1 MLLAA
6 AGKAQSQLLSPE
18 PMLTGRQE
26 VWKAS
31 LKLQEKFGKISCNYP
46 NDSCTN
52 HTTAPQIPC
61 LQAEPKP
68 TYGFKETCRGPQGGG
83 ERANRLQGL
92 CFCWEGE
99 GCSLKV
105 LSSSVLFRAD
115 PSYGNSSSCLSL
127 PSFLPLPTPPF
138 SQPLPVPETLNRGSQ
153 DRVTAGG
160 CYCPGLG
167 NFLHSLNPNIF
178 LAKIK
183 PRIEPVILHFP
194 LSQGAVCPP
203 TAWAQSPLTGFPFSW
218 SYSR

>member
-127 PSFLPLPTPPF
+127 RSFLPLPTPPF

-153 DRVTAGG
+153 DRVTAGEMAQRLAG
-160 CYCPGLG
+160 PFVLLRVMSSIPGPLRKKCDLILQG
-167 NFLHSLNPNIF
+167 QSLPPHSSR
-178 LAKIK
+178 AEQEKQEK
-183 PRIEPVILHFP
+183 
-194 LSQGAVCPP
+194 QGPG
-203 TAWAQSPLTGFPFSW
+203 SPAHP
-218 SYSR
+218 

>member
-18 PMLTGRQE
+18 PLLTGRQE

-83 ERANRLQGL
+83 GRAERFQGL
-92 CFCWEGE
+92 CFCWEGG
-99 GCSLKV
+99 GCSPKA
-105 LSSSVLFRAD
+105 LSSSVLVRPDTFN
-115 PSYGNSSSCLSL
+115 GSSSICLSL
-127 PSFLPLPTPPF
+127 FFPTPR
-138 SQPLPVPETLNRGSQ
+138 LP
-153 DRVTAGG
+153 
-160 CYCPGLG
+160 
-167 NFLHSLNPNIF
+167 SLAATPS
-178 LAKIK
+178 
-183 PRIEPVILHFP
+183 PRDTE
-194 LSQGAVCPP
+194 QG
-203 TAWAQSPLTGFPFSW
+203 LTGQGDSCGLLLSWPGKPPPFCKSK
-218 SYSR
+218 YFLGQDQT

>member
-6 AGKAQSQLLSPE
+6 ASKALSQLLSPE

-68 TYGFKETCRGPQGGG
+68 TYGFKETCRGPQSGGG
-83 ERANRLQGL
+83 RAERLQGL
-92 CFCWEGE
+92 CFCWEG
-99 GCSLKV
+99 GGSSPKA
-105 LSSSVLFRAD
+105 LSSSVLFR
-115 PSYGNSSSCLSL
+115 PGTSYGSSSICLSFVL
-127 PSFLPLPTPPF
+127 PSPLPPSL
-138 SQPLPVPETLNRGSQ
+138 SQPLPVPETLNRGSRA
-153 DRVTAGG
+153 RVTAVG

-167 NFLHSLNPNIF
+167 NLLLSGNPNIF
-178 LAKIK
+178 LD
-183 PRIEPVILHFP
+183 
-194 LSQGAVCPP
+194 
-203 TAWAQSPLTGFPFSW
+203 
-218 SYSR
+218 